1 MYDVCELLV
10 KSCTAIKAKDLFE
23 IARILLLFRL
33 YQELLMLT
41 AGCKFMKN
49 RIVPIETGANR
60 GTLGKSTMRRWN
72 AVKTISAPNRVLQTP
87 TGRGVLVFRTKKK
100 TVLSKMRVRVLGV
113 LIYETIGLL

>member
-1 MYDVCELLV
+1 
-10 KSCTAIKAKDLFE
+10 
-23 IARILLLFRL
+23 
-33 YQELLMLT
+33 
-41 AGCKFMKN
+41 
-49 RIVPIETGANR
+49 
-60 GTLGKSTMRRWN
+60 MRRWN